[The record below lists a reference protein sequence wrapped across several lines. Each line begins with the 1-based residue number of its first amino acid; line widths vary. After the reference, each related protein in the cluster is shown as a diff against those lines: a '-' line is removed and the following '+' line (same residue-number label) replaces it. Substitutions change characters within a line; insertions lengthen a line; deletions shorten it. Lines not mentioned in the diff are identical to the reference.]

1 MLSRCCVSFEALCIM
16 VDVQAFFA
24 GDEQTLE
31 LELWGLW
38 QVCARARCALCRAA
52 RSFAPASGCLYSP
65 DVARADAVVS
75 PAICALSVR
84 THEVCSSSSIAHE
97 CQYTVYSPELRLQ
110 SYRQL
115 DGACVK
121 RPAGW

>member
-1 MLSRCCVSFEALCIM
+1 VLSRCCVSFEALCIM

-65 DVARADAVVS
+65 DVAPADAVVS
-75 PAICALSVR
+75 PAICALSGHTKFVR
-84 THEVCSSSSIAHE
+84 SSSIAHE
-97 CQYTVYSPELRLQ
+97 CQHAVYSPELRLQ

-121 RPAGW
+121 RLAGW